1 MTVIAGTE
9 IKCGPGELGN
19 EVESAVGVE
28 EPRQDKNITGTPNGL
43 LIEDLDD
50 RMTALD
56 LGVGTTVPWEWCLR
70 ARYYRAWYCIQG
82 HKDERSEGKVN
93 RLWSGCSER
102 IVTVSLSRVLLGIQ
116 CCHFSCLFFFP
127 FPCSPLRPV
136 TMHIITMQ

>member
-9 IKCGPGELGN
+9 IKCGPGEPGN

-56 LGVGTTVPWEWCLR
+56 LGVGQQCLGGG
-70 ARYYRAWYCIQG
+70 A
-82 HKDERSEGKVN
+82 
-93 RLWSGCSER
+93 SGPG
-102 IVTVSLSRVLLGIQ
+102 ITGLGIV
-116 CCHFSCLFFFP
+116 SKDT
-127 FPCSPLRPV
+127 RMKEV
-136 TMHIITMQ
+136 KGR